1 MSHNVMCNFTH
12 HPSKTSNFFISGE
25 CGGGKLCEDKKCQEI
40 RQTGAVIFAQVIC
53 TITATFLSTNAHLI
67 SSHLDYEF
75 DVLNSK
81 WTGRYRSPKQLARL
95 ILHTLRYIEK
105 KGNHLDYY
113 RHEYDKNRNKHI
125 HRWRIDVPKSKLIK
139 EDGPTGVFWA
149 DGKVWHQWSA
159 SIWIDTTGLQGVFPN
174 GNGTDPNNPTISRKW
189 LNPTNEDYIRHGP
202 KYQSLISRRNYS
214 TIIQIIL
221 HFIFFTSTYYIKCV
235 QFHKICIPELFA
247 AHEANCVSIQ
257 GSERDIVMGNIESWK
272 NIGELHGTN
281 ENTYRPNLQC
291 RVNKV

>member
-12 HPSKTSNFFISGE
+12 HPSKTFNFFISGE

-105 KGNHLDYY
+105 K
-113 RHEYDKNRNKHI
+113 E
-125 HRWRIDVPKSKLIK
+125 
-139 EDGPTGVFWA
+139 TT
-149 DGKVWHQWSA
+149 
-159 SIWIDTTGLQGVFPN
+159 WI
-174 GNGTDPNNPTISRKW
+174 TIAM
-189 LNPTNEDYIRHGP
+189 
-202 KYQSLISRRNYS
+202 S
-214 TIIQIIL
+214 TIKTGTN
-221 HFIFFTSTYYIKCV
+221 TST
-235 QFHKICIPELFA
+235 
-247 AHEANCVSIQ
+247 
-257 GSERDIVMGNIESWK
+257 D
-272 NIGELHGTN
+272 GELMYQNQNSSKKMGQQGYSGQMEKSGINGPHPSGLILQDYKEYFRMVTAPTPITHHLQEMAQSN
-281 ENTYRPNLQC
+281 QRRLYQTRAKIPVTYF
-291 RVNKV
+291 KT

>member
-1 MSHNVMCNFTH
+1 M
-12 HPSKTSNFFISGE
+12 
-25 CGGGKLCEDKKCQEI
+25 
-40 RQTGAVIFAQVIC
+40 IC

-81 WTGRYRSPKQLARL
+81 WTGQYRSPKQLARL

-174 GNGTDPNNPTISRKW
+174 GNGTNPNNPTISRKW

-202 KYQSLISRRNYS
+202 KYQSFISRRNYS

-221 HFIFFTSTYYIKCV
+221 RFIFFTSTYYIECV